1 MTSGSRITSATSN
14 PTFLCLIIRLKLLG
28 LHSLCAPNR
37 SLSSR
42 PALHL
47 NIGFGAPPSSNTLE
61 QSGILIRPW
70 TNYNQ
75 ANPVEPVLLGLFVP
89 PGLLNWR
96 YDWLY
101 LNRCIGNAVFE
112 AFSLNSCIH
121 WGVITARAGD
131 QSDTPRLKDECLLER
146 CYLSRRHRVGSRTTG
161 ASGFI

>member
-14 PTFLCLIIRLKLLG
+14 PTVLCLIIRLKLLG
-28 LHSLCAPNR
+28 LHSLGAPNR

-47 NIGFGAPPSSNTLE
+47 NIGFGAPPSSNTIE
-61 QSGILIRPW
+61 QSGILVRPW
-70 TNYNQ
+70 THYNQ

-101 LNRCIGNAVFE
+101 LNRCIGDAVFE
-112 AFSLNSCIH
+112 AFSLKSCIH

-131 QSDTPRLKDECLLER
+131 QSDTLRLKDECLLER

>member
-47 NIGFGAPPSSNTLE
+47 NIGFGAPPSSNTIE
-61 QSGILIRPW
+61 QSGILVRPW
-70 TNYNQ
+70 THYNQ

-96 YDWLY
+96 YDWMY
-101 LNRCIGNAVFE
+101 LNRCIGDAVFE
-112 AFSLNSCIH
+112 AFSLKSCIH

-131 QSDTPRLKDECLLER
+131 QSDTLRLKDECLLER